1 MRVNKLDP
9 TVLAENEKGL
19 IAPCGIYCGA
29 CDLFLGNSR
38 NLAKEM
44 YRILN
49 GFNMADIGTLAMGIE
64 RERVVDFLNILQN
77 WSQGKKCPGCV
88 PGGCFP
94 GGGIPSCPVRDCTQ
108 QRGFLTCAECDR
120 MPCNRLEEEPPTK
133 AAAFLALVIKRYSNW
148 NIGNLERIR
157 EVGYRHFVDEMQ
169 EKVRNGFLTSD
180 VISREMVVSEV
191 TRKRKKKADQGGTR
205 LNRNV

>member
-1 MRVNKLDP
+1 VNKLDP
-9 TVLAENEKGL
+9 NELSEIEKHL

-29 CDLFLGNSR
+29 CDLFLGKSR

-77 WSQGKKCPGCV
+77 WSQGSKCPGCS
-88 PGGCFP
+88 P
-94 GGGIPSCPVRDCTQ
+94 GGGIPSCPVRVCTQ

-120 MPCNRLEEEPPTK
+120 MPCNRLGGESPPE
-133 AAAFLALVIKRYSNW
+133 AASFLALVIKRYSNW

-157 EVGYRHFVDEMQ
+157 EVGYRRFVDEMQ
-169 EKVRNGFLTSD
+169 EKVRDGFLTSD
-180 VISREMVVSEV
+180 VISREMVVTEV
-191 TRKRKKKADQGGTR
+191 TEKRKKKADKGGTR
-205 LNRNV
+205 

>member
-1 MRVNKLDP
+1 MELDNLDP
-9 TVLAENEKGL
+9 NELSESEKHL

-49 GFNMADIGTLAMGIE
+49 GFNMADVGPWAMGIQ

-77 WSQGKKCPGCV
+77 WSQGSKCPGCWV
-88 PGGCFP
+88 
-94 GGGIPSCPVRDCTQ
+94 GGGSRSCPVRACSQ
-108 QRGFLTCAECDR
+108 QQVFLTCAECDR
-120 MPCNRLEEEPPTK
+120 MPCNRLEEGPSLE
-133 AAAFLALVIKRYSNW
+133 AAALLELVTKRYSNW
-148 NIGNLERIR
+148 NIVNLERIR
-157 EVGYRHFVDEMQ
+157 EVGYRRFVDEMQ

-180 VISREMVVSEV
+180 VISHEMVMSEAKEK
-191 TRKRKKKADQGGTR
+191 RKRKTGKRGTR
-205 LNRNV
+205 RNRNL

>member
-1 MRVNKLDP
+1 VSSLDP
-9 TVLAENEKGL
+9 NELSESEKHL

-64 RERVVDFLNILQN
+64 RERVVDFLNILQT
-77 WSQGKKCPGCV
+77 WSQGSKCPGCS
-88 PGGCFP
+88 P
-94 GGGIPSCPVRDCTQ
+94 GGGIPSCPVRVCSQ

-120 MPCNRLEEEPPTK
+120 MPCNRLEEGPSPG
-133 AAAFLALVIKRYSNW
+133 AAAFLGLITKRYSNW
-148 NIGNLERIR
+148 NIVNLERIR
-157 EVGYRHFVDEMQ
+157 EIGYRRFVDEMQ
-169 EKVRNGFLTSD
+169 ERVRNGFLTSD
-180 VISREMVVSEV
+180 VISREMVMSEA
-191 TRKRKKKADQGGTR
+191 TEKKKKKTGKKGTKR
-205 LNRNV
+205 NRTL

>member
-1 MRVNKLDP
+1 MAVNKLDP
-9 TVLAENEKGL
+9 NELSENEKHL

-29 CDLFLGNSR
+29 CDILLGKSK

-44 YRILN
+44 YRILD
-49 GFNMADIGTLAMGIE
+49 GFNMADVGPLAMGIE

-77 WSQGKKCPGCV
+77 WSQGSKCPGCS
-88 PGGCFP
+88 P
-94 GGGIPSCPVRDCTQ
+94 GGGIPSCPVRACTQ

-120 MPCNRLEEEPPTK
+120 MPCNRLEEEPSPE
-133 AAAFLALVIKRYSNW
+133 AAAFLRLVTKRYSNW

-157 EVGYRHFVDEMQ
+157 EVGYRRFVDEMQ

-180 VISREMVVSEV
+180 VISHEMVVSEA
-191 TRKRKKKADQGGTR
+191 TKKRKMKPDKEGTR
-205 LNRNV
+205 GNRNL